1 MLFSSLVFLWYFL
14 PAVFCLYFIT
24 GKAAVR
30 NGVLLAA
37 SLIFYAWGEP
47 VYVCLMIFSI
57 GINYVF
63 GLLSAFARRRSGGG
77 SRGSHVL
84 LWLCI
89 LVNLGLLGYFKYF
102 NFAAESLNAL
112 AAGLAGGRG
121 FISPRE
127 IALPIGISFYTFQAL
142 SYVVDVYRGTIE
154 AQRNPFYLALYISF
168 FPQLIAGPIVKYH
181 DICGQIESR
190 VITAAGMAYGI
201 RRFSYGLAKKMLLA
215 NTFALTVDSIL
226 EKPLYGLGTGTVW
239 MMAVLYTLQ
248 IYFDFSGYSDMA
260 IGLGEMF
267 GFHFMENFRYPY
279 LSASIR
285 EFWRRW
291 HISLSTWFKEYVYIP
306 LGGSRGGSL
315 KTCRNLLIVFFATGL
330 WHGAGANFI
339 IWGLYY
345 GVFLILE
352 RGAWGRFL
360 EQNRFR
366 ALNHAYVMLAVMVG
380 WVFFRA
386 GSLADALL
394 LIQRMFCPQAGIYPI
409 RLFVNRK
416 TIFTAGCGIL
426 ACGIL
431 QRFAP
436 ELKTHFYDREVT
448 GAADVAVMLV
458 LMLLCTMYL
467 VNNTYNP
474 FIYFRF

>member
-14 PAVFCLYFIT
+14 PAVFFLYFIT
-24 GKAAVR
+24 GNAAVR

-37 SLIFYAWGEP
+37 SLLFYAWGEP
-47 VYVCLMIFSI
+47 VYVCLMLLSI
-57 GINYVF
+57 GINYAF
-63 GLLSAFARRRSGGG
+63 GLLSARIRRRAGGKSAG
-77 SRGSHVL
+77 GHL
-84 LWLCI
+84 LLGLCV

-102 NFAAESLNAL
+102 NFAAESLNVL
-112 AAGLAGGRG
+112 LSRLAGGR
-121 FISPRE
+121 FLLNPKE

-168 FPQLIAGPIVKYH
+168 FPQLIAGP
-181 DICGQIESR
+181 
-190 VITAAGMAYGI
+190 
-201 RRFSYGLAKKMLLA
+201 LA
-215 NTFALTVDSIL
+215 NPFALVVDSIL
-226 EKPLYGLGTGTVW
+226 EKPLYGLGTGAVW
-239 MMAVLYTLQ
+239 LMAVLYTLQ

-279 LSASIR
+279 LSSSIR
-285 EFWRRW
+285 DFWRRW

-306 LGGSRGGSL
+306 LGGSRNGGL
-315 KTCRNLLIVFFATGL
+315 KTCRNLMIVFFATGL

-352 RGAWGRFL
+352 RGSWGTFL
-360 EQNRFR
+360 EKNRFR
-366 ALNHAYVMLAVMVG
+366 ALNHVYVMLIVVIG

-386 GSLADALL
+386 ENLPDALL
-394 LIQRMFCPQAGIYPI
+394 LLRKMFCPQAGIYPI

-416 TIFTAGCGIL
+416 VLFTAICGIF

-431 QRFAP
+431 QRLAP
-436 ELKTHFYDREVT
+436 GLTKRLYDRKLT

-458 LMLLCTMYL
+458 LMFLCTMYL